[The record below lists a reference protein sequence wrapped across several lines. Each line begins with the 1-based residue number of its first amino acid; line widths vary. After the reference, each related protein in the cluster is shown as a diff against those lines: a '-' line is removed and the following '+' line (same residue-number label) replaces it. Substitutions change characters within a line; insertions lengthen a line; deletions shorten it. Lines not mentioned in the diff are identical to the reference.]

1 MNSNLKGVGI
11 INISQIIE
19 ELESVAEAGTKV
31 PGLRK
36 RAVVDTDKLTSV
48 VNELRVSVPADIQ
61 EANEILKQK
70 DSIVNQAQLEARRI
84 KDAAEQEAERTK
96 EAALQEAEA
105 VVAAALSEQDIK
117 VGESEIVNVAQIKA
131 EETRVQ
137 SEQKAEEVTQA
148 AQRRAYQLVDEA
160 EARAANRRDGS
171 DQYAKETLYDLEER
185 LSAQLGQ
192 VRRGIDA
199 LGTDGDMVTAAPA
212 PSLNGAD

>member
-1 MNSNLKGVGI
+1 MKGVRT

-19 ELESVAEAGTKV
+19 ELESVAEGGTKV

-36 RAVVDTDKLTSV
+36 RAVIDADKLASV

-70 DSIVNQAQLEARRI
+70 DSIVNQAQLEAKRI
-84 KDAAEQEAERTK
+84 KDAAQQEAARTK
-96 EAALQEAEA
+96 EAALQESEA
-105 VVAAALSEQDIK
+105 VAAAALREQDIR
-117 VGESEIVNVAQIKA
+117 VGESEIVKSAQIKA
-131 EETRVQ
+131 EETRTQ
-137 SEQKAEEVTQA
+137 SEQQAEEMTQT
-148 AQRRAYQLVDEA
+148 AQRRAYQIIDEA

-199 LGTDGDMVTAAPA
+199 LGTDADMITGAPA